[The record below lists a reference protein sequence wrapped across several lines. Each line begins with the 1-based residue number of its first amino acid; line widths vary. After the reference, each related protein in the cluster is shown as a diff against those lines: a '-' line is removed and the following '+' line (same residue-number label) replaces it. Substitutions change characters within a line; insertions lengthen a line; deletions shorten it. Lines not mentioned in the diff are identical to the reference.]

1 MNFDSIDLNFLFLSF
16 IWFFAGIISTWFYMK
31 KTILSQSLEN
41 QNAQESLKDL
51 FKKNEDLLIEK
62 MELEKQLAVLR
73 KEAER
78 LPIIEE
84 ELKLQQK
91 NYSEIQILKATLEER
106 LESKEN
112 ESREKLK
119 FLEEAKKLMGTEF
132 ENLSAKIFDTKS
144 KQFTESNKNS
154 IQNLL
159 NPIQTKLKEF
169 QEKVEKFHLEDETGR
184 ATIKA
189 EFEHFREVSSNL
201 SQDAQNLTT
210 ALKGD
215 TKQQGDWGELILEK
229 CLENAGLI
237 EGEHYQKQQQ
247 IKSEDGIELR
257 PDFIVNL
264 PNNRI
269 LIVDSKVSLNAYN
282 SYISAVDN
290 ENRKAAAKK
299 HLRSVRSHIHNLSSK
314 SYHEGFNEFGSP
326 DYVLMFLQVE
336 PAYSLAQSL
345 DSNLTTDAFNKNII
359 IVTPASLMMA
369 LRIVNQ
375 LWRQEK
381 QVQNVKEIFDR
392 GGKLYEKIHGFL
404 EDFTKVGERLNAA
417 HDSYKNASIKLVDGK
432 GSMVRQAEMLQDL
445 GVKTDKTI
453 PREFK
458 KSLNDKN

>member
-1 MNFDSIDLNFLFLSF
+1 
-16 IWFFAGIISTWFYMK
+16 MK

-91 NYSEIQILKATLEER
+91 NYSEIQILKATMEER

-237 EGEHYQKQQQ
+237 EGEHYQKQRQ
-247 IKSEDGIELR
+247 IKSENGIELR

-458 KSLNDKN
+458 KSLNDKS